1 MRILH
6 TSDWHLG
13 RTLHGVDLT
22 GAHARFLDALVEMAR
37 THAVDAVLVAGDVY
51 DRAFPNL
58 EAVALLED
66 ALVRLCEVTR
76 VIVTPGNHDSA
87 QRLGF
92 GADLFRDRLLVRSR
106 PLDAASPIVVP
117 DTDGHD
123 GLLVYAVPYLD
134 PDAARGI
141 LAPWGPEAVEGA
153 TPPPLARSHE
163 AVLTAVAGRAASDLA
178 KRRVSAR
185 TPAVL
190 MAHAFVHGGKAT
202 DSERDIR
209 VGGVD
214 SVPRAV
220 FEAMGVD
227 YLALGHLH
235 GPQRIGAAEG
245 PGLWARYSGS
255 PLALSFS
262 EKDQTKSVA
271 LVELDATG
279 VRSVELLP
287 TPQERPLSEVRGS
300 LKEVLGR
307 RYADARQ
314 HWVRVIVDEDARPAD
329 LVTTV
334 KKAFPHALEVHFQS
348 HGGDLP
354 LPGLTRDLA
363 DPLGVLD
370 EFVTAVGGAP
380 ASDAEKRVLRE
391 AYEVARRAEA
401 GA

>member
-22 GAHARFLDALVEMAR
+22 GAHARFLDALVAMAR
-37 THAVDAVLVAGDVY
+37 AYAVDAVLVAGDVY

-92 GADLFRDRLLVRSR
+92 GADLFRDRLLVRPR
-106 PLDAASPIVVP
+106 PLDAASPIVIP
-117 DTDGHD
+117 DADGHD

-141 LAPWGPEAVEGA
+141 LAPWGSGVVEGV

-163 AVLTAVAGRAASDLA
+163 AVLTAVAERAASDLA
-178 KRRVSAR
+178 MRRSSAR

-190 MAHAFVHGGKAT
+190 MAHAFVHGGQAT

-214 SVPRAV
+214 AVPRAV

-235 GPQRIGAAEG
+235 GPQRIGPPEG
-245 PGLWARYSGS
+245 PGLRARYSGS

-279 VRSVELLP
+279 VRSIELLP
-287 TPQERPLSEVRGS
+287 TPVERPMTEVRGS

-307 RYADARQ
+307 RFADARD
-314 HWVRVIVDEDARPAD
+314 HWVRVIVDENARPAD
-329 LVTTV
+329 LVATV
-334 KKAFPHALEVHFQS
+334 KKAFPHALEVHFQA

-354 LPGLTRDLA
+354 LPGLTRDVA

-370 EFVTAVGGAP
+370 EFVAAVGGTP
-380 ASDAEKRVLRE
+380 TSEVERRVLRE
-391 AYEVARRAEA
+391 AYEAVRRAEV